1 MDEYVS
7 VALPALG
14 AGTAIDCRC
23 PSAAVDAAFAGGF
36 SAPAA
41 FQAAVGPAHFQP
53 PKRHKRYLEQSLID
67 LNTSDNHL
75 QGVQR
80 AGDYLLVT
88 GADWTES
95 RAHLF
100 VVRTK
105 RDAGGVPTGGELVRV
120 ACIDEERAHPGGC
133 QRLGNLL
140 MVPVE
145 GKKIDS
151 CAKFFDISNPAAP
164 SLVGGA
170 STIARAGRAHAGAAA
185 ITCLP
190 GGRFLA
196 GVWWDEGAGKKAAM
210 LDLYLSAGADV
221 RQGFSAQP
229 VPIDF
234 GKTLGKEVA
243 YQSIAFLCP
252 ERQAASGGAVSLW
265 MVGLRNTKQSTSN
278 YFKGDDVADLFR
290 LTIPEPAAWGAASRV
305 SIVDKGSRTFKFGR
319 TDGNFSAAGGVDVEP
334 DGRIAFYAA
343 HHWRDDRKLRFSFTR
358 SGR

>member
-1 MDEYVS
+1 VDEYVS
-7 VALPALG
+7 VAMPTLG
-14 AGTAIDCRC
+14 AGTPIDCRC
-23 PSAAVDAAFAGGF
+23 PSATVDTLFAGAF

-53 PKRHKRYLEQSLID
+53 KRHKRYLEDTLID
-67 LNTSDNHL
+67 LNSSDNHL

-100 VVRTK
+100 VVRAK
-105 RDAGGVPTGGELVRV
+105 RDAAGVPTGGELVRV
-120 ACIDEERAHPGGC
+120 ACIDEQRAHPGGC

-140 MVPVE
+140 IVPVE

-151 CAKFFDISNPAAP
+151 CARFFDVSNPAAP
-164 SLVGGA
+164 LLVGGA
-170 STIARAGRAHAGAAA
+170 STITRAGRAHAGAAA
-185 ITCLP
+185 VTCLP

-210 LDLYLSAGADV
+210 LDLYLSAGTDV

-229 VPIDF
+229 FAIDF
-234 GKTLGKEVA
+234 GKTLGREVA

-252 ERQAASGGAVSLW
+252 ERQAAPGGGMSLW
-265 MVGLRNTKQSTSN
+265 MVGLWNTKQSTSN

-290 LTIPEPAAWGAASRV
+290 LTIPDPAGWGPAANVG
-305 SIVDKGSRTFKFGR
+305 IVAKGSRTFKFGR
-319 TDGNFSAAGGVDVEP
+319 RDGNFSAAAGVDVEP
-334 DGRIAFYAA
+334 DGRLAVYAA
-343 HHWRDDRKLRFSFTR
+343 HHWRDDRKLRFSVTR
-358 SGR
+358 SGK